1 MHPPRDHRTNPYERI
16 VLTTLTILSTLGK
29 KKYLE
34 DVLVSILAKR
44 DGLTDE
50 QLAKQ
55 TVSRLNRLYS
65 HAVIDGTDFIL
76 VPADQKPIT
85 NPAEEALAA

>member
-1 MHPPRDHRTNPYERI
+1 M
-16 VLTTLTILSTLGK
+16 TTLTILSTLGK

-34 DVLVSILAKR
+34 DVLLSILAKR

-50 QLAKQ
+50 QIAKQ

-76 VPADQKPIT
+76 VPADQKPHTTT
-85 NPAEEALAA
+85 NEEALAA

>member
-1 MHPPRDHRTNPYERI
+1 M
-16 VLTTLTILSTLGK
+16 TTLTILSTLGK

-34 DVLVSILAKR
+34 DVLLSILAKR

-76 VPADQKPIT
+76 VPADHKPT
-85 NPAEEALAA
+85 PTPAEEALAA